1 MLILKEFMHFNNL
14 ILYRWHQG
22 LCRDRARRLPRRKL
36 VGKRFPMTTEWSC
49 RRDDD
54 SGRDDE
60 KAWNAQG
67 PPAKKMDPWMEA
79 KPPEA
84 HNDAVADPE

>member
-1 MLILKEFMHFNNL
+1 
-14 ILYRWHQG
+14 
-22 LCRDRARRLPRRKL
+22 
-36 VGKRFPMTTEWSC
+36 MTTEWSC